1 MRTIYRGLVAFICFA
16 AGITIV
22 LVTAGRAPLAQGQ
35 IPAPIAEE
43 APTLV
48 CYQNGRQIF
57 QVGPLSSIS
66 QAGGEAYLDFRH
78 ENGARGQVR
87 IIGSAVCL
95 VTANPPAP
103 SAKK

>member
-1 MRTIYRGLVAFICFA
+1 MRTKQRGVAAVACVA
-16 AGITIV
+16 AGAAAM
-22 LVTAGRAPLAQGQ
+22 LVTAGGEPSAQSQ
-35 IPAPIAEE
+35 VPAPIAEE

-95 VTANPPAP
+95 VTAHPPAP
-103 SAKK
+103 SAKN